1 MCLSVLIVYCNPAPA
16 YLLLTDN
23 GMKRGANRCHKV
35 LAGSAA
41 WAVWR
46 KWWLTGVV
54 AHLVALPLHGWW
66 LQRRALVIFL
76 KWHDEVCFFV
86 IDGCDLIRSTLFI
99 IFDILLIILYYIDLN
114 CIIQFRCRAS
124 LMALKACKRLGA
136 HCPRTH
142 THMIWFVTLPH
153 IMIKDIWFYLVP
165 YM

>member
-99 IFDILLIILYYIDLN
+99 IFDILLIILYIVLYWFELYYS
-114 CIIQFRCRAS
+114 IQMQGFFDGFEGLQAPWRT
-124 LMALKACKRLGA
+124 L
-136 HCPRTH
+136 PTH
-142 THMIWFVTLPH
+142 THTH
-153 IMIKDIWFYLVP
+153 DLVCHAST
-165 YM
+165 YHD